1 MGYKLADLT
10 QQPEQA
16 SLKTTSATERIRPRT
31 SVRCMWSRTPYGC
44 MCIMKNNGV
53 YAQQER
59 ELPCSSLSCAGFLQT
74 KSPPDLTIQRVL
86 LAERWGFEP
95 QNAFDT
101 LHDFQSCAL
110 DQLSHLSTSFVLA
123 SGPCPSALHYN
134 TANPGF
140 CQAFFETFLC
150 FFKSD
155 AGALFFFAKRMEGL
169 DGMYG

>member
-1 MGYKLADLT
+1 M
-10 QQPEQA
+10 Q
-16 SLKTTSATERIRPRT
+16 
-31 SVRCMWSRTPYGC
+31 
-44 MCIMKNNGV
+44 
-53 YAQQER
+53 
-59 ELPCSSLSCAGFLQT
+59 LPFLCRFLQT

-140 CQAFFETFLC
+140 CQAFF
-150 FFKSD
+150 
-155 AGALFFFAKRMEGL
+155 
-169 DGMYG
+169 